1 MEVSKVENKKVV
13 ELAQNKRKWLSE
25 IALYI
30 GVIAIILVFTLLC
43 KVRGIDYLSW
53 NNITNIVVQSSI
65 VGVMAIGASIVILT
79 GGIDLS
85 SGSMLGFNGMI
96 CALLIVKG
104 GLPLGIALVLTVV
117 AGCLVGAVTGIGIS
131 YGKLPAFIM
140 TLGIMEMAEGGA
152 LALNGG
158 QPISGLPGE
167 LNAFAKLTILGIPTF
182 VYCLIILY
190 IIMIFVMGKT
200 KFGRHVYALGGN
212 VQAARLSGINTKMV
226 EILVYTLAGLFSA
239 IAALMLLARLAYAS
253 PTSGKGYEMDAIAS
267 CVIGGIALSGGQ
279 GKLRNTLVGAL
290 LLTILK
296 NGLQM
301 LDVSVYY
308 QQIITGLVIVGAVLV
323 DKSEE
328 RKAE

>member
-212 VQAARLSGINTKMV
+212 VQAARLSGINTKMI

>member
-1 MEVSKVENKKVV
+1 MEVNKVGNNKISGMV
-13 ELAQNKRKWLSE
+13 NKRKWLSE
-25 IALYI
+25 MALYI
-30 GVIAIILVFTLLC
+30 GVVAIILVFTLLC
-43 KVRGIDYLSW
+43 RVRGINYLSW

-65 VGVMAIGASIVILT
+65 VGVMAIGASMVILT

-85 SGSMLGFNGMI
+85 SGSMLGFNGMV

-104 GLPLGIALVLTVV
+104 GIPLGVALILTLVV
-117 AGCLVGAVTGIGIS
+117 GCLIGALTGMGIS

-158 QPISGLPGE
+158 QPISGLPGT
-167 LNAFAKLTILGIPTF
+167 LNGFAKLTILGIPTF
-182 VYCLIILY
+182 VYCLLILY

-200 KFGRHVYALGGN
+200 KFGRYVYALGGN
-212 VQAARLSGINTKMV
+212 VQAARLSGINTKMI

-239 IAALMLLARLAYAS
+239 IASLMLLSRLAYAS

-308 QQIITGLVIVGAVLV
+308 QQIITGLVIIGAVLI
-323 DKSEE
+323 DKAEE

>member
-1 MEVSKVENKKVV
+1 
-13 ELAQNKRKWLSE
+13 
-25 IALYI
+25 
-30 GVIAIILVFTLLC
+30 
-43 KVRGIDYLSW
+43 
-53 NNITNIVVQSSI
+53 
-65 VGVMAIGASIVILT
+65 
-79 GGIDLS
+79 
-85 SGSMLGFNGMI
+85 
-96 CALLIVKG
+96 
-104 GLPLGIALVLTVV
+104 
-117 AGCLVGAVTGIGIS
+117 
-131 YGKLPAFIM
+131 M

>member
-1 MEVSKVENKKVV
+1 MENKKVV